1 MLSRVVPVV
10 VFSRLLAPL
19 RAKKCKNCLF
29 IRAKKCNFVANIRAK
44 KCIVIM
50 KRLLFNDLVKWKN
63 NTSRKPLILNG
74 ARQVGKTW
82 LLQNFGREEYK
93 SVAYINCEKA
103 ENIEF
108 VFTDF
113 DTRRMI
119 MALSAMSGVDIRPG
133 ETLIIIDEIQEYPRA
148 LTALK
153 YFCEDAPE
161 YHIAVAGSLLG
172 IMLHKGISFPVGKVD
187 MLQLYPMDFEEF
199 LLAMGKEQLVQLLHS
214 GDWKLI
220 DALSSMYMDFLRQYY
235 YVGGMPAV
243 VKAYSEEA
251 GLIQVRN
258 MQKQILFDYSHDFSK
273 HPDSREV
280 ARINLVWN
288 NIPRQLA
295 KENKKF
301 QYSEVKKG
309 GRASE
314 FELAIQWLMDMGLV
328 YKVHRVT
335 EPHLPLRFY
344 SEQNV
349 FKLFMLDVGL
359 LGAMMDVQAADIMV
373 GNNIFV
379 EYKGAFAEEFV
390 LSQFVSRG
398 IQMYYYSTND
408 SRVEIDFIA
417 QISGRIC
424 PMEVKAE
431 ENVRSKSLR
440 TFIEKHPDLKGVRF
454 SMKPHIDQGWM
465 ENIPLYALAA
475 LM

>member
-1 MLSRVVPVV
+1 
-10 VFSRLLAPL
+10 
-19 RAKKCKNCLF
+19 
-29 IRAKKCNFVANIRAK
+29 
-44 KCIVIM
+44 
-50 KRLLFNDLVKWKN
+50 
-63 NTSRKPLILNG
+63 
-74 ARQVGKTW
+74 
-82 LLQNFGREEYK
+82 
-93 SVAYINCEKA
+93 
-103 ENIEF
+103 
-108 VFTDF
+108 
-113 DTRRMI
+113 
-119 MALSAMSGVDIRPG
+119 
-133 ETLIIIDEIQEYPRA
+133 

-187 MLQLYPMDFEEF
+187 MLQLYPMNFEEF
-199 LLAMGKEQLVQLLHS
+199 LLAMGKEQLVQVLRS

-220 DALSSMYMDFLRQYY
+220 DALSSMYIDFLRQYY

-243 VKAYSEEA
+243 VKAYSGNA

-258 MQKQILFDYSHDFSK
+258 IQKQILFDYSHDFSK
-273 HPDSREV
+273 HPDGREV

-301 QYSEVKKG
+301 QYSEIKKG

-344 SEQNV
+344 SEENV

-359 LGAMMDVQAADIMV
+359 LGAMMDVKATDIMV
-373 GNNIFV
+373 DNNIFV
-379 EYKGAFAEEFV
+379 EYKGAFTEEFV
-390 LSQFVSRG
+390 LSQFVSKG

-408 SRVEIDFIA
+408 SRVEIDFIT
-417 QISGRIC
+417 QDSGRIC
-424 PMEVKAE
+424 PIEVKAE

-440 TFIEKHPDLKGVRF
+440 TFIEKHPDLKGIRF

-465 ENIPLYALAA
+465 ENVPLYALETV
-475 LM
+475 M

>member
-1 MLSRVVPVV
+1 
-10 VFSRLLAPL
+10 
-19 RAKKCKNCLF
+19 
-29 IRAKKCNFVANIRAK
+29 
-44 KCIVIM
+44 M
-50 KRLLFNDLVKWKN
+50 KRLLYKDLVKWKDA
-63 NTSRKPLILNG
+63 SDRKPLILNG

-82 LLQNFGREEYK
+82 LLQNFGRGEYK
-93 SVAYINCEKA
+93 SVAYVNCERA

-108 VFTDF
+108 VFADF
-113 DTRRMI
+113 DARRMI
-119 MALSAMSGVDIRPG
+119 MALSAMTGVDIRPG

-153 YFCEDAPE
+153 YFCEDVPE

-172 IMLHKGISFPVGKVD
+172 IMLHQGVSFPVGKVD
-187 MLQLYPMDFEEF
+187 MLQLYPMNFEEF
-199 LLAMGKEQLVQLLHS
+199 LLAMGKEQMAKLLHS

-235 YVGGMPAV
+235 YVGGMPAA

-251 GLIQVRN
+251 GLIQVRRI
-258 MQKQILFDYSHDFSK
+258 QKQILFDYSHDFSK
-273 HPDSREV
+273 HPDSREI

-288 NIPRQLA
+288 SIPRQLA

-301 QYSEVKKG
+301 QYSEIKKG

-335 EPHLPLRFY
+335 EPHLPLLFY
-344 SEQNV
+344 SEESV

-359 LGAMMDVQAADIMV
+359 LGAMMDVRAADIMV

-379 EYKGAFAEEFV
+379 EYKGAFTEEFV
-390 LSQFVSRG
+390 FTQFVSG
-398 IQMYYYSTND
+398 DIPIYYYSTND
-408 SRVEIDFIA
+408 SRVEIDFIT
-417 QISGRIC
+417 QNSGRIV
-424 PMEVKAE
+424 PIEVKAE

-440 TFIEKHPDLKGVRF
+440 TFVEKHPDMKGIRL
-454 SMKPHIDQGWM
+454 SMKPYIDQGWM
-465 ENIPLYALAA
+465 ENVPLYALVQ
-475 LM
+475 LI

>member
-1 MLSRVVPVV
+1 M
-10 VFSRLLAPL
+10 ADI
-19 RAKKCKNCLF
+19 RAKKCKN
-29 IRAKKCNFVANIRAK
+29 
-44 KCIVIM
+44 IM
-50 KRLLFNDLVKWKN
+50 KRLLFSDLVKWKN
-63 NTSRKPLILNG
+63 SADRKPLILNG

-93 SVAYINCEKA
+93 SVAYINCERA

-108 VFTDF
+108 VFADF
-113 DTRRMI
+113 DAKRMI
-119 MALSAMSGVDIRPG
+119 MALSAMSGVDIRAN

-172 IMLHKGISFPVGKVD
+172 IMLHQGISFPVGKVD
-187 MLQLYPMDFEEF
+187 MLQLYPMNFEEF
-199 LLAMGKEQLVQLLHS
+199 LLAMGKVQLVQSLHS

-235 YVGGMPAV
+235 YVGGMPAA
-243 VKAYSEEA
+243 VKAYSEGA
-251 GLIQVRN
+251 GITQVRSI
-258 MQKQILFDYSHDFSK
+258 QKQILFDYSHDFSK
-273 HPDSREV
+273 HPDGREV

-288 NIPRQLA
+288 SIPRQLA

-301 QYSEVKKG
+301 QYSEIKKG

-344 SEQNV
+344 SEESV

-359 LGAMMDVQAADIMV
+359 LGAMMDVQAAEIMV
-373 GNNIFV
+373 DNNIFV
-379 EYKGAFAEEFV
+379 EYKGAYTEEFV
-390 LSQFVSRG
+390 LTQFVSGG
-398 IQMYYYSTND
+398 IPIYYYSTND
-408 SRVEIDFIA
+408 SRVEVDFIA
-417 QISGRIC
+417 QNSGRIV
-424 PMEVKAE
+424 PIEVKAE

-440 TFIEKHPDLKGVRF
+440 TFIEKHPDLKGIRL
-454 SMKPHIDQGWM
+454 SMKPYIDQGWM
-465 ENIPLYALAA
+465 ENVPLYALV
-475 LM
+475 MVM